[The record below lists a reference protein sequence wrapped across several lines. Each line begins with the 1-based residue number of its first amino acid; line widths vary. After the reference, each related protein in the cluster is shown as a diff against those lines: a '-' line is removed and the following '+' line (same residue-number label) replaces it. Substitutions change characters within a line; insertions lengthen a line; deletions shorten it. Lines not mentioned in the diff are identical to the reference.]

1 MLKKT
6 LVSIA
11 VSGVLYVSSSYA
23 LELGELTSR
32 SKLDEPYRGEI
43 KLSDVAGLSP
53 QDVRV
58 RLGSESEFKQAGLV
72 PTRVLS
78 QLSFQVARE
87 NGQLVVLVQS
97 DAPLDADELK
107 FVLAARWP
115 SGQVVREYQ
124 APVAASAL
132 VDKASPEVVQSTQ
145 QSPTSSR
152 VKADTVPFE
161 KEGQAAQQLS
171 SFGQKNVQKGNTL
184 WSIAK
189 GNQTT
194 NQLTIYQTMMAIQS
208 LNREAF
214 IANNI
219 NLLKEGTVLRLPTE
233 EQIKLFNRTASKEE
247 FERQHQAWVALK
259 QAGGLKSLVE
269 RAQLNTQANSNTI
282 PAPVA
287 DKDAKL
293 TLASGQSELPEKDA
307 SSNPAES
314 AKLAELE
321 DKLSATQEGLD
332 KELREK
338 KELSGQLSELNSQL
352 DTLEKL
358 ISLKDKQ
365 MAELQRQFTSAQ
377 QALQEQKN
385 TVDQLLEA
393 DQLRRE
399 QAQAE
404 ADSWVNKI
412 FGNPIVL
419 SIGGVVMLLLGFLVG
434 MLVKRSGKKKLEQD
448 TSMDEFDLSDA
459 AIPAAA
465 ATTAVAAA
473 SAEAEESAPEPIDDP
488 FEEKKELEEEDPFA
502 FDFDTDAQEDAS
514 AFDEFDDVD
523 EGVASV
529 DDLSTETPLEDSLD
543 DEFDPLA
550 SLEAEMDELAD
561 EDDAEAAD
569 LEDAFPEL
577 ESEEEQIPTMDE
589 VADDDELGVGGLDDF
604 DSAGENELEEIADA
618 SSDIDDLE
626 GIGDISEEDES
637 NSEEE
642 EFVSNL
648 LNDVDQDDVDES
660 SVFDE
665 EPSDTLA
672 QSIEESLAEAQNE
685 VSEDD
690 LEIPEFGE
698 AEAAADEEVS
708 DDEENI
714 DFFDASGDEVATKL
728 DLARA
733 YMDMG
738 DEEGA
743 RVILEDVI
751 ETGNE
756 QQVAEA
762 ESMME
767 RMFPSE

>member
-11 VSGVLYVSSSYA
+11 VSGVLYVSSSNA

-43 KLSDVAGLSP
+43 KLSDAPGLSP
-53 QDVRV
+53 QDITV
-58 RLGSESEFKQAGLV
+58 RLGSESEFKQAGLT

-78 QLSFQVARE
+78 RLSFQVARE
-87 NGQLVVLVQS
+87 NGELVVLVQS
-97 DAPLDADELK
+97 EAPLETKELK
-107 FVLAARWP
+107 FVLAAKWP
-115 SGQVVREYQ
+115 NGQVVREYQ
-124 APVAASAL
+124 TPVAASAL
-132 VDKASPEVVQSTQ
+132 VDKASPEVVQSAK
-145 QSPTSSR
+145 QSNAPAPVR
-152 VKADTVPFE
+152 EETVPFE
-161 KEGQAAQQLS
+161 KEGRSAQRLGS
-171 SFGQKNVQKGNTL
+171 GGQRSVQKGNTL

-189 GNQTT
+189 GNIPT
-194 NQLTIYQTMMAIQS
+194 NQLTIYQTMMAIQA
-208 LNREAF
+208 LNRESF
-214 IANNI
+214 VANNI

-233 EQIKLFNRTASKEE
+233 EQIELFNRTASKEE

-259 QAGGLKSLVE
+259 QAGGIKSIIE
-269 RAQLNTQANSNTI
+269 QAQLNTQAKSKTA
-282 PAPVA
+282 PAPVV
-287 DKDAKL
+287 DTDAKL
-293 TLASGQSELPEKDA
+293 TLASGQSELPEEEA
-307 SSNPAES
+307 SSNPAQA
-314 AKLAELE
+314 AKLAEME
-321 DKLSATQEGLD
+321 DKLSATQENLD

-338 KELSGQLSELNSQL
+338 EELSGKLSELNSQFE
-352 DTLEKL
+352 TLEKL

-404 ADSWVNKI
+404 ADSWTNKI

-419 SIGGVVMLLLGFLVG
+419 SIAGVVMLLLGFLVG
-434 MLVKRSGKKKLEQD
+434 MLVKRSGKKKLEED
-448 TSMDEFDLSDA
+448 NSMDEFDLSDVA
-459 AIPAAA
+459 PVAAA
-465 ATTAVAAA
+465 ASVAA
-473 SAEAEESAPEPIDDP
+473 SESVESAPDPLDDP
-488 FEEKKELEEEDPFA
+488 FEDAKELEEEDPFA
-502 FDFDTDAQEDAS
+502 FDFDSDTQEDSVA

-523 EGVASV
+523 QDVASV
-529 DDLSTETPLEDSLD
+529 DDISNEASLD

-561 EDDAEAAD
+561 DEP
-569 LEDAFPEL
+569 LEEGLDDAFPEL
-577 ESEEEQIPTMDE
+577 ESEEVEQIPTMDE
-589 VADDDELGVGGLDDF
+589 VADDDSLDDDLDLDEL
-604 DSAGENELEEIADA
+604 DSNTDSDLEELSDDDA
-618 SSDIDDLE
+618 FEELPDV
-626 GIGDISEEDES
+626 GDSFDEALSTEEDT
-637 NSEEE
+637 SEEE
-642 EFVSNL
+642 DFVNNL
-648 LNDVDQDDVDES
+648 LTDEDQDDVDES
-660 SVFDE
+660 AVFDE
-665 EPSDTLA
+665 EPNETLA
-672 QSIEESLAEAQNE
+672 QSIEESLSEAQSE
-685 VSEDD
+685 LSEDD

-714 DFFDASGDEVATKL
+714 DFFDASGDEAATKL

-756 QQVAEA
+756 QQIAEA